1 MVYGRL
7 HLDAGA
13 VKALR
18 IDGKSL
24 LPIGVHAV
32 EGDFDRG
39 ALVSC
44 IAPDGS
50 EVARG
55 LINYGALDTGRILRA
70 PSSSIESR
78 LGYVD
83 EPELIHRDNLVLI

>member
-1 MVYGRL
+1 L
-7 HLDAGA
+7 
-13 VKALR
+13 KK
-18 IDGKSL
+18 DGKSL
-24 LPIGVHAV
+24 LPIGVHAID
-32 EGDFDRG
+32 GTFDRG

-44 IAPDGS
+44 IGPDGA

-55 LINYGALDTGRILRA
+55 LINYGAVDAARILRT
-70 PSSSIESR
+70 PSAAIESR